1 LAGELTRY
9 NYRITPYRKPFLIY
23 NPAAG
28 KIRRNPER
36 ILQRTIAALRRASV
50 EEVLLLPTGKA
61 GHGAE
66 LARHAME
73 RGADLILVLGG
84 DGTINEVAN
93 GMIGSE
99 VALGILPGG
108 TANVL
113 CMELGLGRDLDRAIE
128 RLSKALP
135 RRIAVGRMIAAGAP
149 DRHFLLMCGAG
160 LDARIVNDVN
170 PDLKR
175 RAGKLAYWTA
185 GFSQFTRLVAPL
197 EVRINGE
204 THRCGFLLAS
214 RVRNYGGDMEIA
226 SGASL
231 LKPDFEVVWFEGSN
245 PLRYAWYMLGVASR
259 RVLKM
264 RGVRSARATRVEFAG
279 SAHTHIDGEY
289 IGVAPVSFEI
299 VPDALTLLIPELY
312 G

>member
-1 LAGELTRY
+1 MAGEVTRY

-23 NPAAG
+23 NPVAG

-36 ILQRTIAALRRASV
+36 ILQRTIAALRRANV

-113 CMELGLGRDLDRAIE
+113 CMELGLGRDLDRAISTYRASLGYDPRHE
-128 RLSKALP
+128 KTLQNLITALLEKGDAAAARGFLARLEQ
-135 RRIAVGRMIAAGAP
+135 
-149 DRHFLLMCGAG
+149 
-160 LDARIVNDVN
+160 VN
-170 PDLKR
+170 PNNEALAQF
-175 RAGKLAYWTA
+175 RARLG
-185 GFSQFTRLVAPL
+185 SQ
-197 EVRINGE
+197 
-204 THRCGFLLAS
+204 
-214 RVRNYGGDMEIA
+214 
-226 SGASL
+226 
-231 LKPDFEVVWFEGSN
+231 
-245 PLRYAWYMLGVASR
+245 
-259 RVLKM
+259 
-264 RGVRSARATRVEFAG
+264 
-279 SAHTHIDGEY
+279 
-289 IGVAPVSFEI
+289 
-299 VPDALTLLIPELY
+299 
-312 G
+312 